1 VAEDENRVDLE
12 ATVAARSELGPR
24 HEEELIAGF
33 LERVEQRA
41 VERRNADAVDRHSA
55 AHMRFVIALVSL
67 GTGVPISAIAAA
79 LAGLPGLIVAW
90 AGIVGV
96 NFAARRS

>member
-1 VAEDENRVDLE
+1 VGGDENRVDLE
-12 ATVAARSELGPR
+12 ATVAARAELGPG

-33 LERVEQRA
+33 LERVERRA
-41 VERRNADAVDRHSA
+41 VERREAGAADRHSTT
-55 AHMRFVIALVSL
+55 HTRFVLALVSL

-96 NFAARRS
+96 NLAARR